1 MDDKSNNL
9 NEQLKIHGQAI
20 QKSMS
25 GISENAKKAIEN
37 VNRSIDNDSGLVV
50 TINVPN

>member
-1 MDDKSNNL
+1 MSDKSNNL
-9 NEQLKIHGQAI
+9 NEMLKTHGEAI
-20 QKSMS
+20 QKSMN

-37 VNRSIDNDSGLVV
+37 VNRSIDNDSDLVV